1 MKCTGGINEALDRD
15 SDTKTMFNDS
25 VNHSVTCDN
34 LFSVRREGAMTTR
47 EAIDYDLEFL
57 YKSARSIHK
66 LPSDSQEDTYL
77 ARVRELVIDRKLSD
91 QAARSKAFNEVML

>member
-1 MKCTGGINEALDRD
+1 
-15 SDTKTMFNDS
+15 MFNDS
-25 VNHSVTCDN
+25 SNHSLASDFVFFVD
-34 LFSVRREGAMTTR
+34 REGAMNTR

-66 LPSDSQEDTYL
+66 LPSDSQEDIYL
-77 ARVRELVIDRKLSD
+77 ARVRELVIDRKLTD